1 VEVTETHLVVP
12 LSPLIGESYQACFN
26 IQDASLAGWTML
38 KDMQVDNGTKG
49 RIVESLVIHHLVSE
63 KKVPVPKAATLV
75 QFRHTVRW
83 YGQKTLPSLRSEGK

>member
-1 VEVTETHLVVP
+1 MSLCGSNRNPSRVP

-63 KKVPVPKAATLV
+63 KICQSMFGV
-75 QFRHTVRW
+75 
-83 YGQKTLPSLRSEGK
+83 Y